1 MKTKV
6 FNFANWLLTAVI
18 SLLGF
23 SACSNSDNGMLCMY
37 GTPTFD
43 YQAEGCVTDEE
54 GNPIEGIQLKVTLQ
68 KTSQDSSDSEIIFSD
83 KDGEFTTPKYYDRM
97 IFSLTAE
104 DIDGAKNGG
113 EFESKQ
119 IDLTKMKLELDKT
132 NADGWYE
139 GVNIY
144 KDIEI
149 VMSKKTADEE

>member
-1 MKTKV
+1 MKSKLFRMTQ
-6 FNFANWLLTAVI
+6 WLMSVVI

-23 SACSNSDNGMLCMY
+23 SACSDDQMRLMY
-37 GTPTFD
+37 RTPTFD
-43 YQAEGCVTDEE
+43 FQAEGCVTDEE
-54 GNPIEGIQLKVTLQ
+54 GNPIEGIQLKVSLQ
-68 KTSQDSSDSEIIFSD
+68 KASQDSSEAEIIFSD
-83 KDGEFTTPKYYDRM
+83 KDGEFTTPKYYNQM

-119 IDLTKMKLELDKT
+119 IDLTKMKPELDKT
-132 NADGWYE
+132 NADDWYW
-139 GVNIY
+139 GVNVY